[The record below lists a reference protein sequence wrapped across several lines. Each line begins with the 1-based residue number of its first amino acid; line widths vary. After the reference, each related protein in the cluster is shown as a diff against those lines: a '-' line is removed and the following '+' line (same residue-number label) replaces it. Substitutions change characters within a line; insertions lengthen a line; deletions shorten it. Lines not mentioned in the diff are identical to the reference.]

1 MYGNYAPTVPM
12 SIVTPEE
19 GYYIKIIRGANNPF
33 DIDDKIT
40 SMYPT
45 RVIAYDLETHKELV
59 SRKAETPPDIRKDNK
74 TNNNTQER

>member
-1 MYGNYAPTVPM
+1 M

-19 GYYIKIIRGANNPF
+19 DYYIKIIRGANNPF

-45 RVIAYDLETHKELV
+45 RVIAYDSKTREKLV
-59 SRKAETPPDIRKDNK
+59 SRRAETPSDIRKDNK
-74 TNNNTQER
+74 TNDNIQER